1 MEEPQEEE
9 SRSLT
14 IIIHSA
20 LDRCPVIHY
29 YIGDSF
35 ERLPFIEYIPHF
47 WCFQLEDI
55 TSEDDNFQICLSPT
69 VGPSELIDLK
79 FTQTQPFVFKDLTK
93 SDGLIPFTQF
103 HEFFSRS
110 IASNFLTFSFDAED
124 PITSIRR
131 FLSAFDD
138 EYFVWALAFVSTQP
152 WRALFMHNEE
162 FSKML
167 LDFILPFI
175 ENNFFL
181 EEDPEFVVNNPT
193 DYFTIPVDIRE
204 IMPKESLHPTKKYES
219 LGKYA
224 DVMMLMI
231 NEQLGDSLAYIFS
244 TVIDF
249 SQDFPF
255 TAYVPPFYST
265 KCRYIKETEA
275 LITKLMGRFMC
286 LDKEQMTVSMQRLL
300 YTAIAIYNE
309 HFTIKLKDIIDIV
322 TPDVALIDLI
332 VKLRMYE
339 SAKVCP
345 EALKALHDQLPMSDK
360 ENDSEI
366 ASGDAIVPP
375 EWLNCFFDIFKV
387 SQEERNTI
395 AEGSIKLSV
404 PKHIADH
411 FFTVTDSGA
420 LVMGGSTDAIL
431 QPGSIL
437 QPHTNIP
444 ETSMLMTG
452 SVALDNSVLAENSYV
467 PPDAIL
473 VSQEQQIDQSVLIET
488 PVKIGR
494 GTIIH
499 KGSVICADANIGRG
513 SIIYD
518 DAIIGQGAVLGPGC
532 TIAKGEVVP
541 PRFNVPCGFAYS
553 NDLIEY
559 CTKIPNVIT
568 LRGTRFTKQA
578 SSFDIETLL
587 SIENTDLDYL
597 LKGYFEMMREF
608 PREAGRQIAL
618 YAEKLQNTQRAAKH
632 IVEIFENKVLSLSL
646 SYWNTR
652 TEECQEWDIIIKAAC
667 ITAVAEFTIKIDEFE
682 KNGTA
687 EFLLEIAQNIDKFKE
702 KGVEDELIEQMKK
715 EMFSSCDELLVR
727 LSLVSTAKSS
737 KLCKCLEK
745 ITDITKSSSD

>member
-9 SRSLT
+9 TRSLT
-14 IIIHSA
+14 IVIHSV
-20 LDRCPVIHY
+20 LDKCPVIHY
-29 YIGDSF
+29 YAA
-35 ERLPFIEYIPHF
+35 ERFVRIPFIEYIPHF

-79 FTQTQPFVFKDLTK
+79 FSQTQPFVFKDLTK
-93 SDGLIPFTQF
+93 SEGLIPFTQF
-103 HEFFSRS
+103 HEFFSKS
-110 IASNFLTFSFDAED
+110 IASHFLTFSFDAED
-124 PITSIRR
+124 PITSISR

-138 EYFVWALAFVSTQP
+138 EYFVWALTFVSTQP
-152 WRALFMHNEE
+152 WRALFMYNEE

-167 LDFILPFI
+167 LGFISPFI
-175 ENNFFL
+175 EENFFI
-181 EEDPEFVVNNPT
+181 EEDPEFVVNNTT

-231 NEQLGDSLAYIFS
+231 HEQLGDSLSYMFS

-265 KCRYIKETEA
+265 KIKYIKETEA
-275 LITKLMGRFMC
+275 IISKLTERFRL
-286 LDKEQMTVSMQRLL
+286 LDKEQMALSMQRLI
-300 YTAIAIYNE
+300 YTTIAIYNE
-309 HFTIKLKDIIDIV
+309 QFTMKLKDMIDIV
-322 TPDVALIDLI
+322 TPDIALIDLI
-332 VKLRMYE
+332 IKLRMYE
-339 SAKVCP
+339 SAKVSP
-345 EALKALHDQLPMSDK
+345 EALKALYDQLPMSDK

-420 LVMGGSTDAIL
+420 LVMGDNTEAIL

-437 QPHTNIP
+437 QPHANIP

-452 SVALDNSVLAENSYV
+452 SIAIDNSVLAQNSYV
-467 PPDAIL
+467 PPDALL
-473 VSQEQQIDQSVLIET
+473 VSQEQLIDESVLIET
-488 PVKIGR
+488 PVKVGR
-494 GTIIH
+494 GTVIR

-513 SIIYD
+513 SIIND
-518 DAIIGQGAVLGPGC
+518 DAIIGQGAILGAGC
-532 TIAKGEVVP
+532 VIEKGEVVP
-541 PRFNVPCGFAYS
+541 PKFNVPCGFSYS
-553 NDLIEY
+553 KNLIEY

-578 SSFDIETLL
+578 SSFDIGTLL

-597 LKGYFEMMREF
+597 LKGYFEMMKEF
-608 PREAGRQIAL
+608 PRETGRQIAL
-618 YAEKLQNTQRAAKH
+618 YAEKLQNAQHAAKH

-646 SYWNTR
+646 SYWSNR
-652 TEECQEWDIIIKAAC
+652 TQESQEWDKIIKAAC
-667 ITAVAEFTIKIDEFE
+667 ITTIAEFSIKIDEFE

-687 EFLLEIAQNIDKFKE
+687 
-702 KGVEDELIEQMKK
+702 
-715 EMFSSCDELLVR
+715 
-727 LSLVSTAKSS
+727 
-737 KLCKCLEK
+737 
-745 ITDITKSSSD
+745 